1 MKKFKVTVNGQAYEV
16 EVEEIGAPAKTV
28 SSVPAVNTQPAPAA
42 AVKEA
47 PKPVEV
53 KPVPAAV
60 TAVHATAASLPKGPV
75 PEHAVTVKAPMPG
88 KISFVKAA
96 IGQGVSRGDVL
107 VVLEAMKMQND
118 ITASSDGT
126 VIDVRVKVGDNV
138 KTGDVLAVI
147 S

>member
-1 MKKFKVTVNGQAYEV
+1 MGIVAEAKYDKGNITGDLMKKFKVTVNGQAYEV

-60 TAVHATAASLPKGPV
+60 TAVHGTHRNG
-75 PEHAVTVKAPMPG
+75 G
-88 KISFVKAA
+88 KR
-96 IGQGVSRGDVL
+96 QG
-107 VVLEAMKMQND
+107 K
-118 ITASSDGT
+118 SDGT
-126 VIDVRVKVGDNV
+126 
-138 KTGDVLAVI
+138 